1 MGYKSAT
8 AALGETCTH
17 WRICI
22 LNGRDWIHGSFACKF
37 LSGLS
42 KLKQHIF
49 LTSVVCVYPPRVFP
63 KTLGVSERKPEAFW
77 CWQKITSH
85 QLHQAGRK
93 HGRSIGRWYRKVPH
107 IFPHNFTRFSQGA
120 QRIKSASL
128 LCEIWGI
135 FPAVFWPG
143 GSEPDLWGEWL
154 LLWRPIRSPV
164 RWATVAKANLRQ
176 GGWNEGKRQEA
187 MLPTLNTC

>member
-1 MGYKSAT
+1 M
-8 AALGETCTH
+8 GETCTH

-49 LTSVVCVYPPRVFP
+49 LTSVVCVYPATPLFVQNF
-63 KTLGVSERKPEAFW
+63 GVSENLRLSDAGRRLQATNCIK
-77 CWQKITSH
+77 
-85 QLHQAGRK
+85 QAGNVMA
-93 HGRSIGRWYRKVPH
+93 GPMGGWYRKRPF
-107 IFPHNFTRFSQGA
+107 FPHNFTRFSQGA
-120 QRIKSASL
+120 QRIKSASAM
-128 LCEIWGI
+128 CEIWGI

-176 GGWNEGKRQEA
+176 GGWNEGKRREA